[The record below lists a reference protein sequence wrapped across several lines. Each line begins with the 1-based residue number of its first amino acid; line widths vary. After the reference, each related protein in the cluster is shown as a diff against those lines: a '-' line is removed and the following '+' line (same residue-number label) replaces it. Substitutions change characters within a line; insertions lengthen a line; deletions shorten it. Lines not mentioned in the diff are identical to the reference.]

1 MLIITHH
8 GTGGF
13 DTETIERTVGVL
25 RAQGREPVRLCHC
38 DQSSDLDQAL
48 DQPDGETVVAMGG
61 DGSIHRL
68 VAALH
73 VRGELRRRVV
83 GLLPFGTGND
93 LARNLGIPL
102 DPLRA
107 ARLILDGRPREL
119 DLLVDDG
126 GGVVLNAVHVGAGA
140 AAAIYARRFK
150 PYLRVAAFPL
160 GAILAG
166 ARTAG
171 WRLRVEADGRLVTED
186 KLIMVSL
193 SNNSGI
199 AGGSAQL
206 APGAVPDDG
215 RLELVT
221 SAATGPIAR
230 VRYALSL
237 RDGTHRHRD
246 DVLHRVA
253 TSVTVSGEEFLT
265 NSDGEVAGPFTKRT
279 WRLLPNAWRLIA
291 PAG

>member
-1 MLIITHH
+1 MLIITHR

-13 DTETIERTVGVL
+13 DTATVRRTVESL
-25 RAQGREPVRLCHC
+25 RAEGEEPVRLCHC
-38 DQSSDLDQAL
+38 DRPADLDRAL
-48 DQPDGETVVAMGG
+48 DEPGEETVVAMGG
-61 DGSIHRL
+61 DGTIHRL

-73 VRGELRRRVV
+73 ARGELRRRVV

-107 ARLILDGRPREL
+107 ARLILDGHARDL

-126 GGVVLNAVHVGAGA
+126 GGVVLNAVHVGVGATAAG
-140 AAAIYARRFK
+140 YATRLK
-150 PYLRVAAFPL
+150 PYLKVAAFPL
-160 GAILAG
+160 GAVLAG
-166 ARTAG
+166 AHATG

-199 AGGSAQL
+199 AGGTAQL
-206 APGAVPDDG
+206 APGASPDDG
-215 RLELVT
+215 RLDLVT
-221 SAATGPIAR
+221 SAATGPLAR

-237 RDGTHRHRD
+237 RDGTHPHRE
-246 DVLHRVA
+246 DVLHRAA
-253 TSVTVSGEEFLT
+253 TSVTISGEEFLT
-265 NSDGEVAGPFTKRT
+265 NSDGEVAGPFTERT
-279 WRLLPNAWRLIA
+279 WRLVPNAWRLIA
-291 PAG
+291 PA